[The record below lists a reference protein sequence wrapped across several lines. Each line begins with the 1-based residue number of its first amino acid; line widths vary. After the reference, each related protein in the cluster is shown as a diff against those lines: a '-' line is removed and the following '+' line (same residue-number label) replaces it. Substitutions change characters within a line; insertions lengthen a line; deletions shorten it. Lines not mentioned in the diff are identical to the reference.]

1 MNKLKFLLFT
11 VLLMALTAFSLFSLE
26 IKAQGNNRALINKA
40 QSVSGDRF
48 NFSARTPRSARVYAV
63 NQPNAGTL
71 RAIDNG
77 LQSLF
82 AIARKNGFNRN
93 LNYSDYTIFIAK
105 ADRTRDSA
113 GNYSPA
119 FAVGAAQYA
128 GSVYDKGGYIYA
140 AGMVLGFNPAAFVIA
155 EHSGNLQGIS
165 DIVRFEGEHI
175 VLYHNN
181 RRLYNQTADHSQGG
195 GHPILQ

>member
-1 MNKLKFLLFT
+1 MNRLKFLSFI
-11 VLLMALTAFSLFSLE
+11 VLLLALTAFSIE

-40 QSVSGDRF
+40 QSISGDRF
-48 NFSARTPRSARVYAV
+48 SFSARTPRGARIYAV
-63 NQPNAGTL
+63 SQPNAGTL

-82 AIARKNGFNRN
+82 AIARKNSFSRN

-155 EHSGNLQGIS
+155 EHTGNLQGIS

>member
-1 MNKLKFLLFT
+1 MNKLRLSLFTFLLVILT
-11 VLLMALTAFSLFSLE
+11 VFSL
-26 IKAQGNNRALINKA
+26 KVDAQERALISQAERITNDK
-40 QSVSGDRF
+40 F
-48 NFSARTPRSARVYAV
+48 TFSAETPGGARVYAV
-63 NQPNAGTL
+63 NKPNDKVLNAV
-71 RAIDNG
+71 DNG
-77 LQSLF
+77 LKNLF
-82 AIARKNGFNRN
+82 TVARKNRYNRN

-105 ADRTRDSA
+105 ADRTKDSL
-113 GNYSPA
+113 GQYSPGIA
-119 FAVGAAQYA
+119 INAAQYA

-140 AGMVLGFNPAAFVIA
+140 AGMVLGYNPAAFVIA
-155 EHSGNLQGIS
+155 EHTGNLQGIS